1 VKKRDSKIRQAMDE
15 AADWLCDAPTGSD
28 QRERG
33 EALRKA
39 MRNMEAVFWQAC
51 MVQGLLGFDA
61 STKPEQ
67 VNARVQE
74 LLRSNICTRDIKQM
88 GNEVEANARRRQ
100 R

>member
-1 VKKRDSKIRQAMDE
+1 MKKRDSKIRQAMNE

-74 LLRSNICTRDIKQM
+74 LLRSNNALT
-88 GNEVEANARRRQ
+88 GSGAVEAHG
-100 R
+100 